1 MLGKRNVPCW
11 EGQRKGLEGKRAGR
25 RVREAEGG
33 RQGRNER
40 GGRREL
46 VGGRR
51 GHGERH
57 VICSKRNG
65 GTIKVTVSRRM
76 A

>member
-46 VGGRR
+46 VGA
-51 GHGERH
+51 
-57 VICSKRNG
+57 G
-65 GTIKVTVSRRM
+65 GVTGSVV
-76 A
+76 